1 MNLRNYSCQ
10 KYPRVGRA
18 TSLDWHISL
27 SVFSVL
33 MQAFVQC
40 LIMYI
45 SDSTNSESEDFD
57 HAVGWINFFLI
68 VMLNVGTYWKAT
80 CWQKLE
86 RQRVESKVRFY
97 TGFNLEPLGE
107 YKEREISK
115 TVEVKAR
122 ERGVRL
128 QVYSKIVENI
138 MEGRERVAMST
149 GPTCSWDNFTRTMY
163 KIDF

>member
-33 MQAFVQC
+33 LQAFVQC

-45 SDSTNSESEDFD
+45 SEYTNYDSKGLD
-57 HAVGWINFFLI
+57 HAVGWINFILVI
-68 VMLNVGTYWKAT
+68 SLNVGTYWKAK
-80 CWQKLE
+80 CRQKFE
-86 RQRVESKVRFY
+86 RQRIESRVRFY

-107 YKEREISK
+107 YEEGEISK

-122 ERGVRL
+122 NQGVRL
-128 QVYSKIVENI
+128 QVYDEVLEKII
-138 MEGRERVAMST
+138 KGRERVTMV
-149 GPTCSWDNFTRTMY
+149 GDTCSWDNRTRTMY